1 MFRLAHLS
9 DLHAT
14 PPRFP
19 WGRELTAK
27 RALGFASWRLRRRKE
42 HRARVLDALL
52 EDLAAVS
59 PDHVAITG
67 DLTNLGLAG
76 EIDAALPWLE
86 RLGGA
91 GRVSLV
97 PGNHDAYGPGARDLA
112 LERWGDYVR
121 STGGV
126 AGPAPVG
133 DFPMVRVDRGVAL
146 VGVSSAE
153 RTAFGLATGSVGADQ
168 LARLEEALGKL
179 AVAGMCRV
187 VLIHH
192 PPAEGISPRR
202 ALTDAPELRSV
213 LARAGAELVLH
224 GHMHR
229 RSVGSVPGPQGAIPV
244 IGVPSSS
251 ALGRKPG
258 RRAQYHVYAIDR
270 ADPEAGRPFRVS
282 VEVRGLDPATG
293 RFVAQGAETL

>member
-27 RALGFASWRLRRRKE
+27 RALGFVSWRLRRRKE
-42 HRARVLDALL
+42 HRARVLGALL

-67 DLTNLGLAG
+67 DLTNLGLAH
-76 EIDAALPWLE
+76 EIDAAVPWLE

-91 GRVSLV
+91 RRVSLV
-97 PGNHDAYGPGARDLA
+97 PGNHDAYGPGARDASLA
-112 LERWGDYVR
+112 RWSDYLR
-121 STGGV
+121 SSGAA
-126 AGPAPVG
+126 AGAVSSG
-133 DFPMVRVDRGVAL
+133 DFPTVRVDGRIAL

-153 RTAFGLATGSVGADQ
+153 RTAFGLATGRVGPAQ
-168 LARLEEALGKL
+168 LARLEETLEKL
-179 AVAGMCRV
+179 SVARLCRV

-192 PPAEGISPRR
+192 PPIAGLSPRR
-202 ALTDAPELRSV
+202 ALTDAPELRDV

-224 GHMHR
+224 GHLHR
-229 RSVGSVPGPQGAIPV
+229 RSVEAVAGPAGPIPV

-258 RRAQYHVYAIDR
+258 RRAQYHVYAIDT
-270 ADPEAGRPFRVS
+270 AGGDSGRPHPVS
-282 VEVRGLDPATG
+282 IEVRGLDPSSG
-293 RFVAQGAETL
+293 RFVAEGTVEI